1 MNAGLSAYER
11 VLVNHSSFTLKH
23 VEVKGEKKKKADQVL
38 QFPKASA
45 CIDLKYGNIKLG
57 LFLDDY
63 FSSTNV

>member
-23 VEVKGEKKKKADQVL
+23 VEVKGEKKKADQVL

-63 FSSTNV
+63 FSSTIV

>member
-1 MNAGLSAYER
+1 MDAGLSAYER
-11 VLVNHSSFTLKH
+11 VLVKPSSFSLKH
-23 VEVKGEKKKKADQVL
+23 VEVKKKKADQVL
-38 QFPKASA
+38 QFPKANV

>member
-11 VLVNHSSFTLKH
+11 VLIKPSSFTLKH
-23 VEVKGEKKKKADQVL
+23 VEVKGEKKADQVL
-38 QFPKASA
+38 QFPKANA
-45 CIDLKYGNIKLG
+45 CVDLKYGNIKLE